1 MALSRA
7 PPPKYVAEG
16 YAFILLRLRSRGPK
30 SGDFYSLRTLAT
42 EKNDQNGHVGPD
54 LQIHNIVDTDIHRVS
69 KNVPRLVCYNFD
81 TLERIW
87 YFLAEMLPIKYAIKS
102 CFLPPQIS
110 CAFAPH
116 GKTRKHKN
124 LILTQMLYYG
134 SARNNYS
141 LLDFFSYLTHDS
153 YSHCCIT
160 P

>member
-1 MALSRA
+1 MPWIFIRLIEWSVRPQVRACGLSTLNINVSVSHLIIFSELYNGIVSCP

-81 TLERIW
+81 TLERI
-87 YFLAEMLPIKYAIKS
+87 
-102 CFLPPQIS
+102 
-110 CAFAPH
+110 
-116 GKTRKHKN
+116 
-124 LILTQMLYYG
+124 
-134 SARNNYS
+134 
-141 LLDFFSYLTHDS
+141 
-153 YSHCCIT
+153 
-160 P
+160 